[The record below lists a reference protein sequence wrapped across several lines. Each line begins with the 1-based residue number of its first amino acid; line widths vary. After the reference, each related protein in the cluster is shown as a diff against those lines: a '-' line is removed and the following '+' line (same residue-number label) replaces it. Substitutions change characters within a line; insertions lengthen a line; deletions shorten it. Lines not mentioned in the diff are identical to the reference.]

1 MSQCRPR
8 RRVNAVYV
16 RIDTIEQAL
25 RDLCAIDVPGLQ
37 QPTWQDVE
45 GREYH
50 AWSVDRIVVDT
61 ANKNEGASVAELLQQ
76 LARVGATPT

>member
-1 MSQCRPR
+1 
-8 RRVNAVYV
+8 
-16 RIDTIEQAL
+16 
-25 RDLCAIDVPGLQ
+25 LQ

-61 ANKNEGASVAELLQQ
+61 ASRSEGASVAELLQQ